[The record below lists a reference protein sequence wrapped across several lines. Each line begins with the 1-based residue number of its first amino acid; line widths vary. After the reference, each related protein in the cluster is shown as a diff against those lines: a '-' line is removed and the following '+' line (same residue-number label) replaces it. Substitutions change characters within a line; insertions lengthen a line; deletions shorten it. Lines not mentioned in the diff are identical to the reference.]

1 MARQIVI
8 LLHEIQ
14 NIMLKHQLIHPQINE
29 ILGRAGHHARV
40 LIADGNYP
48 ASTKKGPNAELVCL
62 NLSPGIVAVA
72 QVLRAL
78 LSAVPIDHIET
89 MGIPA
94 DDPYAQ
100 KGEPPVWNDF
110 RQIIRESGLQLELKP
125 VMKWD
130 FYKNV
135 ESPDHVLTIQTGDQ
149 ALWANVLLTMGARV
163 T

>member
-1 MARQIVI
+1 
-8 LLHEIQ
+8 
-14 NIMLKHQLIHPQINE
+14 MLKHQLIHPQINE

-62 NLSPGIVAVA
+62 NLSPGVVTVA

-78 LSAVPIDHIET
+78 LSAIPVDHVET

-110 RQIIRESGLQLELKP
+110 RQIIKESGLQLELRP
-125 VMKWD
+125 VLKWD

-163 T
+163 A